1 MTTRRTFLAAAMLA
15 AASLIGTSA
24 SAQNYPNRPI
34 TFVVPWAAG
43 GGADI
48 ASRLMGAALE
58 REFGTPVNVVNRAG
72 GNGVVGHSAIATA
85 AADGYTI
92 GMATSEIA
100 YLKTMGLADIVPD
113 SFDIISTILVFPAGI
128 TVAAD
133 SPYKTINDFIG
144 ALKSNPKNTFSASGA
159 GAGGSWHM
167 AIAGLTKAAGL
178 GADRLKWVPSQGGAP
193 ALNDVVAG
201 GVTTFSGSPAEA
213 KVLAD
218 AGRVRVLALMS
229 DQRSP
234 AFPDIP
240 TIKESGIDWTFS
252 NWFALVA
259 PNNLPAP
266 VKARL
271 TEAAAKAHASP
282 EVQNPLKERG
292 FVPQWS
298 GSEQG
303 RTFANNF
310 SVTAKTLLV
319 DLGLAKE

>member
-1 MTTRRTFLAAAMLA
+1 MISRRWLLAAAA
-15 AASLIGTSA
+15 IAIAPFIATPA
-24 SAQNYPNRPI
+24 TAQNYPSRPI

-85 AADGYTI
+85 PADGYTI

-144 ALKSNPKNTFSASGA
+144 ALKSQPKNTLSASGA

-167 AIAGLTKAAGL
+167 AIAGLAKAAGV
-178 GADRLKWVPSQGGAP
+178 GADRVRWVPSQGGAP

-201 GVTTFSGSPAEA
+201 GITTFSGSPAESKA
-213 KVLAD
+213 LAD

-234 AFPDIP
+234 AFPNVP
-240 TIKESGIDWTFS
+240 TIKESGIDWSFT

-259 PNNLPAP
+259 PKNLPAP
-266 VKARL
+266 VRARL
-271 TEAAAKAHASP
+271 TEAAAKVHASP
-282 EVQNPLKERG
+282 EVQNPLKDRG

-298 GSEQG
+298 GPEQG